1 VTTTTYLT
9 KSRFV
14 LATEC
19 ARKLTYAPDPRYPDA
34 MEDDNFLKGLADGG
48 HQVGALARL
57 IYGGGTLITERDRKE
72 QARRTAEL
80 LTRPDVTIYEGTVI
94 HERLLVRC
102 DILVK
107 HGSALNLIEVKS
119 KSSEPTTK
127 FTKGNADAPEIAGD
141 WEPYLYDLAYQAFV
155 LQRAYPDLVVT
166 PHLLLVDKTVPASV
180 AGLNTIFTVAT
191 EGRNVA
197 VTVAPEFDVTKLAP
211 PVLREFDL
219 SREIAL
225 LRRQP
230 ITATGIAQT
239 FEDFVA
245 LLCSGLDN
253 LDAADGPHALP
264 RSVTPQCRDCSF
276 YLDPAEQSE
285 NKRSGWHRCMA
296 ERYDK
301 PVNIARGQT
310 FFGLYKPGKGQ
321 IADFLL
327 TQPLAIPDMPRE
339 AFTPGENASAV
350 IDDAERQ
357 RLQWEEHHGETEPV
371 ILYGAFREDMAGWT
385 WPLHF
390 IDFETAAPALPYTQA
405 RRPYEPILFQFSHH
419 MLHEDGRLEHRAQF
433 LEATPGVAS
442 SLPTLRRLGAALGGD
457 GGTVL
462 HWWDHE
468 RTILNAVRRQILAD
482 GPDDAADLLAF
493 LESLIGP
500 AKSNGGKG
508 KPRQPAPAAKTR
520 LFDLGR
526 LISRTAFYPGTGGSS
541 SIKKVLPAA
550 LKASRALRE
559 RYSAPVYGTPEM
571 PSRNFKDPAGF
582 RWVVMDADRPR
593 DPYTL
598 LRPLVEEDGVNA
610 SEVEEHEGAGDFIA
624 NGGAA
629 MMAYGKLQQPSLP
642 DDERQRLTTQ
652 LLRYCELDTLAM
664 VMVCQSVTE
673 IGLKV

>member
-1 VTTTTYLT
+1 VTTTTCLT

-19 ARKLTYAPDPRYPDA
+19 ARKLTYALDPRYPDA
-34 MEDDNFLKGLADGG
+34 MEDDDFLKSLADGG

-57 IYGGGTLITERDRKE
+57 VYGGGTLITERDRKE

-107 HGSALNLIEVKS
+107 HGSELNLIEVKS

-127 FTKGNADAPEIAGD
+127 FTKGNEDAPEIAGD

-155 LQRAYPDLVVT
+155 LQHAYPDLVVT

-180 AGLNTIFTVAT
+180 AGLNTIFTVTT

-225 LRRQP
+225 LRGQP
-230 ITATGIAQT
+230 ITAIGIAQT

-245 LLCSGLDN
+245 LLCSRLDN
-253 LDAADGPHALP
+253 LHADGPHALP

-285 NKRSGWHRCMA
+285 EKRSGWHRCMA
-296 ERYDK
+296 ESYDK
-301 PVNIARGQT
+301 LVNIARGQT

-327 TQPLAIPDMPRE
+327 TQPLAIADMSRE

-357 RLQWEEHHGETEPV
+357 RLQWEEHHGETEPSGKTWRAGPGHS
-371 ILYGAFREDMAGWT
+371 ILLISRRRLLRCHTRKHADRMSRSCSSSRTICCTRTDGLSTGTNSSRRRRAWLRAFPRCGGSARLWAA
-385 WPLHF
+385 
-390 IDFETAAPALPYTQA
+390 TAAPCCT
-405 RRPYEPILFQFSHH
+405 
-419 MLHEDGRLEHRAQF
+419 
-433 LEATPGVAS
+433 
-442 SLPTLRRLGAALGGD
+442 
-457 GGTVL
+457 GGTTS
-462 HWWDHE
+462 E
-468 RTILNAVRRQILAD
+468 
-482 GPDDAADLLAF
+482 
-493 LESLIGP
+493 
-500 AKSNGGKG
+500 
-508 KPRQPAPAAKTR
+508 
-520 LFDLGR
+520 
-526 LISRTAFYPGTGGSS
+526 
-541 SIKKVLPAA
+541 
-550 LKASRALRE
+550 
-559 RYSAPVYGTPEM
+559 
-571 PSRNFKDPAGF
+571 PS
-582 RWVVMDADRPR
+582 
-593 DPYTL
+593 
-598 LRPLVEEDGVNA
+598 
-610 SEVEEHEGAGDFIA
+610 
-624 NGGAA
+624 
-629 MMAYGKLQQPSLP
+629 
-642 DDERQRLTTQ
+642 
-652 LLRYCELDTLAM
+652 
-664 VMVCQSVTE
+664 
-673 IGLKV
+673 